1 MILGIQRGV
10 ISDLSIGYGSDVL
23 QNDSDDMMP
32 LFWTSNTG
40 EWVNELNPLVV
51 SVYIQQVF
59 KVVLDP
65 ER

>member
-32 LFWTSNTG
+32 LF
-40 EWVNELNPLVV
+40 
-51 SVYIQQVF
+51 
-59 KVVLDP
+59 
-65 ER
+65 